1 MAKLSIHLHSSSTL
15 LSFPKVEVDVLIISL
30 TSRKDTEM
38 PQCFGRQTAGVGFEL
53 CDSTDIK
60 RLPLA
65 MRVSFCLIERKK
77 SASQLEPLSCVSRI

>member
-38 PQCFGRQTAGVGFEL
+38 PQCFGRQ
-53 CDSTDIK
+53 
-60 RLPLA
+60 
-65 MRVSFCLIERKK
+65 
-77 SASQLEPLSCVSRI
+77 